1 MRFRL
6 QHGMGWVAGCALA
19 LGTAGPAHAAE
30 QVVLRNGY
38 SLTCDH
44 VQRAGSRVQLFLDPG
59 SRNFIEVNA
68 KEIAAER
75 AAPAGAETS
84 GTPQTEAPRQPA
96 AKKPE
101 SLHEVLVEAGRKHDL
116 DVALL
121 ESVIEVESSGNPRAV
136 SPAGARGLMQLMPAT
151 AVKLGVKDS
160 FASAQNVLGGTA
172 YLDSLL
178 TRYHNNLALALAA
191 YNAGPGAVDQWH
203 GIPPYPETRRYV
215 ARVIHEYNLR
225 YEARLRAQRAL
236 MATAAAIH

>member
-1 MRFRL
+1 M
-6 QHGMGWVAGCALA
+6 LA
-19 LGTAGPAHAAE
+19 AAAPAHAAE
-30 QVVLRNGY
+30 QVVLKNGY

-44 VQRAGSRVQLFLDPG
+44 LQRTGNRVQLFLDPG
-59 SRNFIEVNA
+59 STNFIEVNA
-68 KEIAAER
+68 KQVVAERPAAEE
-75 AAPAGAETS
+75 AEASPSSKPDSGPAQA
-84 GTPQTEAPRQPA
+84 
-96 AKKPE
+96 PE
-101 SLHEVLVEAGRKHDL
+101 SLHDVLVKEGRKHDL

-136 SPAGARGLMQLMPAT
+136 SPAGARGLMQLMPGT
-151 AVKLGVKDS
+151 AAKLGVKNS
-160 FASAQNVLGGTA
+160 FASAQNVRGGTA

-191 YNAGPGAVDQWH
+191 YNAGPGAVDRWH

-225 YEARLRAQRAL
+225 YEARLRAQRGL

>member
-1 MRFRL
+1 M
-6 QHGMGWVAGCALA
+6 AGCALA
-19 LGTAGPAHAAE
+19 LGAAGPAQGAE
-30 QVVLRNGY
+30 QVVLKNGY

-44 VQRAGSRVQLFLDPG
+44 VERAGSRVQLFLDPG

-68 KEIAAER
+68 KEIVAER
-75 AAPAGAETS
+75 AAPAGAEP
-84 GTPQTEAPRQPA
+84 GGKRQTEADRKQA
-96 AKKPE
+96 AQKPE
-101 SLHEVLVEAGRKHDL
+101 SLHDVLVQAGRKHDL

-151 AVKLGVKDS
+151 AAKLGVKNS
-160 FASAQNVLGGTA
+160 FASAQNVRGGTA

-178 TRYHNNLALALAA
+178 TRYNNHLALALAA

-215 ARVIHEYNLR
+215 ARVIHEYNRR
-225 YEARLRAQRAL
+225 YEARLRAQRAR